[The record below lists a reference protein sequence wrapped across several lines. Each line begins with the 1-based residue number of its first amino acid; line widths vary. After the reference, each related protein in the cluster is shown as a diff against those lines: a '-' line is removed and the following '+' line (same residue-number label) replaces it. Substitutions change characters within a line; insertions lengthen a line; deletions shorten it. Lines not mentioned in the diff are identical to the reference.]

1 MNAEKQ
7 EELKRWVAG
16 LPKVELHLHLEG
28 AIPLPALWKLVRKY
42 GGDSEVTDQ
51 EALAKKFRYRDFPHF
66 IETWQW
72 KNGFLREYEDFTW
85 IAQAVAID
93 LAEQNVRYAEVFY
106 SPADFAQHGLE
117 SGRLTESI
125 RIGLDTQKESIEMHL
140 IADLVRDF
148 GPEKGMRTLQEVAE
162 ARKLGVIGIGIGGS
176 EQSHPPEPFREVY
189 EKARQL
195 GFRTTA
201 HAGEAAGAESVWGAI
216 RALEVDRIG
225 HGTRA
230 AEDPALVATLKER
243 QIPVEMC
250 PLSNVRT
257 GVVSDL
263 KEHPIRRFLEE
274 GLLVSVNTD
283 DPKMFD
289 TDLLTE
295 YTELAAVF
303 DLKRADIVQLL
314 TNAVRSAWCD
324 EVKKRELLD
333 ELNQRVSM

>member
-1 MNAEKQ
+1 MNAEKR
-7 EELKRWVAG
+7 EALKRWIGG

-28 AIPLPALWKLVRKY
+28 AIPLPALWKLVQKY
-42 GGDSEVTDQ
+42 GGDADVTDPG
-51 EALAKKFRYRDFPHF
+51 ALAEKFRYRDFPHF

-93 LAEQNVRYAEVFY
+93 LAEQNIRYAEVFY
-106 SPADFAQHGLE
+106 SPSDFAQHGLE
-117 SGRLTESI
+117 PGRLTESI
-125 RIGLDTQKESIEMHL
+125 RVGLDTQKERIEMQL

-162 ARKLGVIGIGIGGS
+162 VRDLGVIGIGIGGS
-176 EQSHPPEPFREVY
+176 EQSHPPEPYREVY
-189 EKARQL
+189 EKARQM

-201 HAGEAAGAESVWGAI
+201 HAGEAAGPESVWGAI
-216 RALEVDRIG
+216 RVLEVDRIG

-230 AEDPALVATLKER
+230 VEDPVLVGTLNQK
-243 QIPVEMC
+243 QIPIEMC

-257 GVVSDL
+257 GVIPGL
-263 KEHPIRRFLEE
+263 GEHPIRRFFEE

-289 TDLLTE
+289 TDLETE
-295 YTELAAVF
+295 YTELVAVLDF
-303 DLKRADIVQLL
+303 ERAEIIQLL
-314 TNAVRSAWCD
+314 ANAVRSAWCD
-324 EVKKRELLD
+324 ESKKDELLS
-333 ELNQRVSM
+333 ELNHRASI